1 MLRTT
6 RLLFLAA
13 MLTHATA
20 MCADQLIQQQQQP
33 HQPHLPTQQQQS
45 AINLRLATAAE
56 RTAIA
61 PRNALAILAQIESE
75 QHSLTSV
82 QRALLLE
89 HSGLAKWNI
98 QDFAGALQ
106 DGLALEA
113 LGKRESNASMEC
125 LGVLL
130 QVYGNWKLGKIQLA
144 YTLLQRADQ
153 FPEATISATA
163 RVKTLA
169 ARAQMEAEQHRN
181 TAAQETVD
189 AAARIAQRSGDDGLM
204 FQTTRAQ
211 VLLALAGNDPELALP
226 ALERLL
232 ALARASPYRE
242 RLVRTLDVEF
252 AVAAATGQ
260 TTRASHALEDKLAL
274 MRAMGLADAVG
285 GALLDFAEL
294 QLKSKHYTEAVSLSE
309 QALLMPPVRADAEL
323 ATRAHVSHASGQIR
337 LGKVADGNKEIALLL
352 ASPQSGPSLTP
363 LLPQLILA
371 LTEAGDVDGAIALG
385 VRHRLMSQQE
395 AMRLAKK
402 EEGILQHVDTLTR
415 ENRLRTIE
423 ALAERYHRNIW
434 LALAIAAAAG
444 LLAALYLYLRLRTSS
459 RRLLET
465 NLQLY
470 AMSNR
475 DFLTGLANR
484 RCLENHVV
492 RMFEQPD
499 DAAADGA
506 GFALL
511 MDIDRFKQ
519 LNDEHGHAAGDE
531 VLKTIAHRLSAVFG
545 EGEVLARWGG
555 EEFLAVLPTRPV
567 GKATDV
573 ALQVLSAV
581 AGSPIHFKG
590 VAHLVTL
597 SAGICPLRLRFS
609 DRRASWSEVLRLAD
623 EALYLAK
630 ENGRNK
636 VYGVVRAAGLAS
648 GDLNASDASL
658 RVHGEQGKITLF
670 EAACPEKRTD
680 LRWQERFIEQ

>member
-1 MLRTT
+1 MFRTT

-20 MCADQLIQQQQQP
+20 MCADQIIEQQQQH
-33 HQPHLPTQQQQS
+33 HQPLLSTQQQRS
-45 AINLRLATAAE
+45 DINLRLATAAE

-75 QHSLTSV
+75 QHALTSA
-82 QRALLLE
+82 QQALLLE

-98 QDFAGALQ
+98 QDFAGSVQ
-106 DGLALEA
+106 DGLALEG
-113 LGKRESNASMEC
+113 LGTRESNASMEC

-144 YTLLQRADQ
+144 YSLLQRADH
-153 FPEATISATA
+153 FPEAAISATA

-169 ARAQMEAEQHRN
+169 ARAQMETEQRRN
-181 TAAQETVD
+181 TAAQETV
-189 AAARIAQRSGDDGLM
+189 AAAAGIARRSGDDVLL

-211 VLLALAGNDPELALP
+211 VLLALAGNDPALAV
-226 ALERLL
+226 ATLERLL
-232 ALARASPYRE
+232 QLGRASPYRE
-242 RLVRTLDVEF
+242 RLVRALDAEF

-260 TTRASHALEDKLAL
+260 TARAGRALEDKLAL
-274 MRAMGLADAVG
+274 MRALGLADAVG

-294 QLKSKHYTEAVSLSE
+294 QLKSKRYAEAVSLAE
-309 QALLMPPVRADAEL
+309 QALLMAPVRADAEL
-323 ATRAHVSHASGQIR
+323 ATRAHVSHASGLIR
-337 LGKVADGNKEIALLL
+337 LGKVADGKKEIAQLL
-352 ASPQSGPSLTP
+352 ASPQSETSLTP
-363 LLPQLILA
+363 LLPQVILA
-371 LTEAGDVDGAIALG
+371 LTEAGDADASVELSA
-385 VRHRLMSQQE
+385 RHRLIATRE

-402 EEGILQHVDTLTR
+402 EEGIMQHVETLTR
-415 ENRLRTIE
+415 ENRVRMLE

-434 LALAIAAAAG
+434 LALAIAAAVG
-444 LLAALYLYLRLRTSS
+444 LLAALYLYLRLRASS

-484 RCLENHVV
+484 RCLENHVA
-492 RMFEQPD
+492 RMFEQPGG
-499 DAAADGA
+499 AAADGD
-506 GFALL
+506 GFVLL

-519 LNDEHGHAAGDE
+519 LNDQHGHAAGDE

-545 EGEVLARWGG
+545 EGELLARWGG

-567 GKATDV
+567 GEAADV

-581 AGSPIHFKG
+581 AGSPIEVKG

-597 SAGICPLRLRFS
+597 SAGICPVRLRLS

-623 EALYLAK
+623 DALYLAK

-636 VYGVVRAAGLAS
+636 VYGIVRAAGLAS
-648 GDLNASDASL
+648 GDVNAPDASL
-658 RVHGEQGKITLF
+658 SVHAEQGTIILF
-670 EAACPEKRTD
+670 EAACPP
-680 LRWQERFIEQ
+680 